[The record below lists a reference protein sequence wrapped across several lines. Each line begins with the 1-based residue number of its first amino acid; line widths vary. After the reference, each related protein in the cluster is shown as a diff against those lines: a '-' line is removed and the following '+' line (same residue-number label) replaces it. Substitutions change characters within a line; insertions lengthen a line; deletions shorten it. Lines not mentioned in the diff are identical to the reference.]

1 MCWVNSS
8 ASQNQQSQCSDAW
21 RGYTN
26 LITSTYTQDWP
37 RDVQILVSQEALYW
51 GNLSYG
57 EFVSQWNSSRPPA
70 NNDPSGQILGTGLLV
85 AGGVSQADTPLPGPA
100 DLLALGIAVCAVG
113 LAALA
118 NTGTLTLPLRQTYY
132 FSDSNER
139 ANEDEIAWPIPP
151 TRDGAKVVLY
161 RAIDPAEL
169 AFVRSV
175 GFTNYGF
182 SPNASGKYFGLTLA
196 GVTRFAG
203 ADINS
208 YAIFTLTSIRVSPA
222 IILLGYFFNDV
233 GQQGAGWSIHF
244 SDVALLGLYAHLAA
258 SNERIVIIGA
268 V

>member
-1 MCWVNSS
+1 M
-8 ASQNQQSQCSDAW
+8 
-21 RGYTN
+21 
-26 LITSTYTQDWP
+26 
-37 RDVQILVSQEALYW
+37 
-51 GNLSYG
+51 
-57 EFVSQWNSSRPPA
+57 
-70 NNDPSGQILGTGLLV
+70 
-85 AGGVSQADTPLPGPA
+85 
-100 DLLALGIAVCAVG
+100 G

>member
-1 MCWVNSS
+1 
-8 ASQNQQSQCSDAW
+8 
-21 RGYTN
+21 
-26 LITSTYTQDWP
+26 
-37 RDVQILVSQEALYW
+37 LYW

-70 NNDPSGQILGTGLLV
+70 NNDPGGQILGTGLLV

-100 DLLALGIAVCAVG
+100 DLLALGITVCAVG

-118 NTGTLTLPLRQTYY
+118 YTGTLTLPVRQTYY
-132 FSDSNER
+132 FSDSTDQ
-139 ANEDEIAWPIPP
+139 ANEDEIAWPILP

-161 RAIDPAEL
+161 RAIDPPEL

-182 SPNASGKYFGLTLA
+182 SPNASGKYFALTLA
-196 GVTRFAG
+196 GVTQFAG

-208 YAIFTLTSIRVSPA
+208 YAVFTLTRIRVSPP
-222 IILLGYFFNDV
+222 IILLGGFFNDV

-244 SDVALLGLYAHLAA
+244 SDVALLGLYADLAA